1 MIKKVSI
8 KNLAFLLLIFY
19 TIIQAYC
26 IPRLS
31 PNYDEGSF
39 ASYGI
44 TILKLEGEKDI
55 LKYDSK
61 LPITAVNML
70 PRAVEQLFNPK
81 LEKFT
86 NADDDVVMGRYISLL
101 FSLLL
106 GLLIFKWAEALYNER
121 TAIFCLALYLLCPN
135 FLANGIFVSSDIFAC
150 FFMTLVFYY
159 LWRFH
164 KEQKLKYF
172 LYFSIAAGLAQISK
186 FSMVHLFVLV
196 PLVSLIAILFDS
208 QKEKKIR
215 FKKILFLSFIF
226 LFTSWFLIN
235 AAHLFYQPFLPLSQ
249 YEFLSNTFRQI
260 QNLFGGTH
268 LPIPLPSSYLGSMD
282 MMFYSQQ
289 IGGGQPG
296 SLHGVPY
303 ILGQSQV
310 DGFWYYYFV
319 VLFFKMPI
327 PTLLIFTASIILFVL
342 RFRKKEFLKNEMY
355 LIIPSAY
362 FIVYLSFFYNTQIG
376 IRHIMI
382 FFPLL
387 FIFSGKLIS
396 AIIAW
401 RKQYLLYVLI
411 ALQAFS
417 VMRFSPHF
425 LPYTNE
431 FIPDKKMAYKK
442 IADTNLCYGE
452 GQKFLF
458 KYLSE
463 NKDIILSPEKPVAG
477 KIILDVNDLLHVNP
491 GTIGRYDWL
500 HGLTPVDHVHSQYLL
515 FDVRQSFIDSLNHK

>member
-1 MIKKVSI
+1 MIKKISY
-8 KNLAFLLLIFY
+8 KNLVFLLLLFY
-19 TIIQAYC
+19 TIIQIYC
-26 IPRLS
+26 INRLS

-44 TILKLEGEKDI
+44 TILKFQGEKDI

-61 LPITAVNML
+61 LPITALNML
-70 PRAVEQLFNPK
+70 PRAIEQVLNPG
-81 LEKFT
+81 LEKSA
-86 NADDDVVMGRYISLL
+86 NADDDVIMGRYISLL
-101 FSLLL
+101 VSLLL
-106 GLLIFKWAEALYNER
+106 GILIFKWSGELYNER
-121 TAIFCLALYLLCPN
+121 TAIICLALYLLCPN
-135 FLANGIFVSSDIFAC
+135 FLAHGIFVSSDIFAC
-150 FFMTLVFYY
+150 FFMTLVFYF

-164 KEQKLKYF
+164 KEQQLKHF
-172 LYFSIAAGLAQISK
+172 LFLSIAAGLAQISK

-196 PLVSLIAILFDS
+196 PLLSLIIILFKA
-208 QKEKKIR
+208 QKENKIR
-215 FKKILFLSFIF
+215 FKRLLFLSFIF

-235 AAHLFYQPFLPLSQ
+235 AAHLFYQPFLSLNK
-249 YEFLSNTFRQI
+249 YEFLSNTFQQL
-260 QNLFGGTH
+260 QNLFGSVN
-268 LPIPLPSSYLGSMD
+268 LPVPLPSSYFGSMD

-303 ILGQSQV
+303 ILGHSQV

-327 PTLLIFTASIILFVL
+327 PALLILSASIILFVL
-342 RFRKKEFLKNEMY
+342 HFRKKEFLKNEMY
-355 LIIPSAY
+355 LIIPSVY

-382 FFPLL
+382 IFPLL

-396 AIIAW
+396 RIIEW
-401 RKQYLLYVLI
+401 RKQYLLF
-411 ALQAFS
+411 ALMAFQVFS
-417 VMRFSPHF
+417 VMSFFPHF

-431 FIPDKKMAYKK
+431 FITNKKMAYKK

-458 KYLSE
+458 NYLSE
-463 NKDIILSPEKPVAG
+463 NKNVILSPVKPIAG
-477 KIILDVNDLLHVNP
+477 KIVLDVNDLLHVNP

-500 HGLTPVDHVHSQYLL
+500 RSLTPVDHIHSQYLV
-515 FDVRQSFIDSLNHK
+515 FDVKQSFIDSLKQ